1 MVSGLCV
8 QVSGVFFIFLF
19 GGLEEAF
26 CKKKIFISG
35 KICTNLTLAY
45 ADRAYGLNHGVP
57 IDCVHQCEAV
67 ECRTEM
73 TGDQYRMN

>member
-1 MVSGLCV
+1 MVSGLSV
-8 QVSGVFFIFLF
+8 QVSGVFSFFF
-19 GGLEEAF
+19 RRVRGGVV
-26 CKKKIFISG
+26 KIFISG

-73 TGDQYRMN
+73 IGDQYRMN